1 MSIKNRYKER
11 YKLID
16 GYILKKYLKTFL
28 LAMALIIVIVI
39 TFDISEKLD
48 DFLRN
53 HAPLGKI
60 IFQYYLNFIPG
71 FINLYS
77 PLFIFISVIFF
88 TSKMASNTE
97 IIAILGSGLS
107 YRRLLQPYLHGSII
121 VALIVIVLSNFV
133 IPWSNQYLMEFENTY
148 FRPFKKN
155 NYNSIHFKSDERTLV
170 YAETYNAEAMRAS
183 LLCIDSLDKSGTLCK
198 RIESNNIIYDT
209 ASKQWICSE
218 FFERTIHNG
227 KERLNYLPRA
237 KRTLNLTP
245 EDFKLSSQQI
255 QVMNTPK
262 LYSYI
267 QHERLRGSS
276 TVITS
281 SIELW
286 QRLLNPLAII
296 VMTFIGVAVSSRK
309 SRGGIGL
316 HLAIGISIAFAFIVF
331 MKITTVFA
339 INGNLP
345 PFLAVLL
352 PQIVFGIAAAYLVKK
367 APK

>member
-1 MSIKNRYKER
+1 
-11 YKLID
+11 LID

-53 HAPLGKI
+53 HAPLSKI
-60 IFQYYLNFIPG
+60 VFQYYLNFIPG

-88 TSKMASNTE
+88 TSKMAGNTE

-107 YRRLLQPYLHGSII
+107 YRRLLQPYLHGSVI
-121 VALIVIVLSNFV
+121 VALLVIVMSNFV
-133 IPWSNQYLMEFENTY
+133 IPWSNQYLMEFENNY
-148 FRPFKKN
+148 FRPIKRSYF
-155 NYNSIHFKSDERTLV
+155 SSVHFKNDDKTLV
-170 YAETYNAEAMRAS
+170 YADSYSAEALTAYN
-183 LLCIDSLDKSGTLCK
+183 LCIDKLDKENALCQ
-198 RIESNNIIYDT
+198 RITAERIIYDT
-209 ASKQWICSE
+209 TKNVWTCKD
-218 FFERTIHNG
+218 FYVRTLKDG
-227 KERLNYLPRA
+227 KE
-237 KRTLNLTP
+237 TLTYQPNCTQQLKLTP

-255 QVMNTPK
+255 EVMNTPQ
-262 LYSYI
+262 LYRYI
-267 QHERLRGSS
+267 QRERMRGSS
-276 TVITS
+276 TVVSS

-286 QRLLNPLAII
+286 QRILNPLAVI

-309 SRGGIGL
+309 TRGGIGL

-345 PFLAVLL
+345 PFWAVLL
-352 PQIVFGIAAAYLVKK
+352 PQLVFGIAAAYLVKK

>member
-1 MSIKNRYKER
+1 MSITKRYWEQ

-53 HAPLGKI
+53 HAPLSKI
-60 IFQYYLNFIPG
+60 VFQYYLNFIPG

-88 TSKMASNTE
+88 TSKMAGNTE

-133 IPWSNQYLMEFENTY
+133 IPWSNKYLMEFENTY
-148 FRPFKKN
+148 FRTIKRS
-155 NYNSIHFKSDERTLV
+155 YYSGIHFRNNEHTLV
-170 YAETYNAEAMRAS
+170 YASSYSVNEQWVSQLCMDEFDDSRA
-183 LLCIDSLDKSGTLCK
+183 LKRRVVADKMEYDSVSGMWKCHD
-198 RIESNNIIYDT
+198 Y
-209 ASKQWICSE
+209 
-218 FFERTIHNG
+218 FERTFDKG
-227 KERLNYLPRA
+227 KETLTHLQQTSQSLPVM
-237 KRTLNLTP
+237 P
-245 EDFKLSSQQI
+245 DDFRLSSKQI
-255 QVMNTPK
+255 QVMNTPQ

-267 QHERLRGSS
+267 QQERMRGST
-276 TVITS
+276 TVVQS

-286 QRLLNPLAII
+286 QRILNPLAII

-309 SRGGIGL
+309 VRGGIGL
-316 HLAIGISIAFAFIVF
+316 HLAIGITIAFAFIVF

-345 PFLAVLL
+345 PFLAVML
-352 PQIVFGIAAAYLVKK
+352 PQIVFGIAAVYLVKI